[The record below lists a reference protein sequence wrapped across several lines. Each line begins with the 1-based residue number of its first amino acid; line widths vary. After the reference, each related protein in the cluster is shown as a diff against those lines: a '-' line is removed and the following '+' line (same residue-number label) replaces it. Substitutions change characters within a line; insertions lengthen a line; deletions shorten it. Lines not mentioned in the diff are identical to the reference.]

1 MSEQS
6 SSRAGEQLGERE
18 REGVIDLLG
27 AVAYGTISAFTRL
40 AADSELAHDLRLK
53 TALAGMAVGEFE
65 SHELLVGRIRE
76 LGADPVEAMSP
87 FVEAFDSF
95 HRRTAPHGLLEGL
108 VKAYIGD
115 GIGYDFF
122 REISRFV
129 DDQSRE
135 IIGQAS
141 ADKGRTDVIIDAVRR
156 EIRANR
162 HLAGPLALWGR
173 RLMGEALTQGQV
185 VATERDA
192 LVELILG
199 TSHSRPGADL
209 SEMSAIMQRL
219 TDAHSQ
225 RMARLGLAA

>member
-1 MSEQS
+1 MSEES
-6 SSRAGEQLGERE
+6 SSRAGQQLGERE

-27 AVAYGTISAFTRL
+27 AVAYGTISGFTRL

-65 SHELLVGRIRE
+65 SHELLVGHIRE

-219 TDAHSQ
+219 ADAHSQ

>member
-1 MSEQS
+1 MSEES
-6 SSRAGEQLGERE
+6 SSRAGQQLGERE

-27 AVAYGTISAFTRL
+27 AVAYGTISGFTRL

>member
-1 MSEQS
+1 MSEES
-6 SSRAGEQLGERE
+6 SSRAGQQLGERE

-27 AVAYGTISAFTRL
+27 AVAYGTISGFTRL

-129 DDQSRE
+129 DDPSRE

>member
-1 MSEQS
+1 MYKRQ
-6 SSRAGEQLGERE
+6 
-18 REGVIDLLG
+18 
-27 AVAYGTISAFTRL
+27 
-40 AADSELAHDLRLK
+40 
-53 TALAGMAVGEFE
+53 
-65 SHELLVGRIRE
+65 
-76 LGADPVEAMSP
+76 
-87 FVEAFDSF
+87 
-95 HRRTAPHGLLEGL
+95 
-108 VKAYIGD
+108 
-115 GIGYDFF
+115 
-122 REISRFV
+122 
-129 DDQSRE
+129 

>member
-27 AVAYGTISAFTRL
+27 AVAYGTISGFTRL

>member
-6 SSRAGEQLGERE
+6 SRAGQQLGERE

-27 AVAYGTISAFTRL
+27 AVAYGTISGFTRL

-129 DDQSRE
+129 DDPSRE

>member
-6 SSRAGEQLGERE
+6 SSRAGQQLGERE

-27 AVAYGTISAFTRL
+27 AVAYGTISGFTRL

-65 SHELLVGRIRE
+65 SHELLVGHIRE

>member
-1 MSEQS
+1 MSEES
-6 SSRAGEQLGERE
+6 SSRAGQQLGERE

-27 AVAYGTISAFTRL
+27 AVAYGTISGFTRL

-219 TDAHSQ
+219 ADAHSQ

>member
-1 MSEQS
+1 M
-6 SSRAGEQLGERE
+6 
-18 REGVIDLLG
+18 
-27 AVAYGTISAFTRL
+27 
-40 AADSELAHDLRLK
+40 
-53 TALAGMAVGEFE
+53 
-65 SHELLVGRIRE
+65 
-76 LGADPVEAMSP
+76 
-87 FVEAFDSF
+87 
-95 HRRTAPHGLLEGL
+95 
-108 VKAYIGD
+108 
-115 GIGYDFF
+115 
-122 REISRFV
+122 
-129 DDQSRE
+129 
-135 IIGQAS
+135 
-141 ADKGRTDVIIDAVRR
+141 RR

>member
-6 SSRAGEQLGERE
+6 SQAGQQLGERE

-27 AVAYGTISAFTRL
+27 AVAYGTISGFTRL

-65 SHELLVGRIRE
+65 SHELLVGHIRE

-219 TDAHSQ
+219 ADAHSQ

>member
-6 SSRAGEQLGERE
+6 SSRAGQQLGERE

-27 AVAYGTISAFTRL
+27 AVAYGTISGFTRL

-76 LGADPVEAMSP
+76 LGADPVAAMSP

>member
-6 SSRAGEQLGERE
+6 SQAGQQLGERE

-27 AVAYGTISAFTRL
+27 AVAYGTISGFTRL

>member
-6 SSRAGEQLGERE
+6 SRAGQQLGERE

-27 AVAYGTISAFTRL
+27 AVAYGTISGFTRL

>member
-6 SSRAGEQLGERE
+6 SQAGQQLGERE

-27 AVAYGTISAFTRL
+27 AVAYGTISGFTRL

-65 SHELLVGRIRE
+65 SHELLVGHIRE